1 MLQLRP
7 ISVPHSQDYLESS
20 GNSWDPCPLSLCN
33 EFVIMYIWKVS
44 TIWALFCESLF
55 SGLDK
60 LTEHF
65 FLSHLISSHL
75 LLSFSLCLSRL
86 YDGTNH
92 RAISL
97 TVWSGYSVTGD
108 IVTTTT
114 AIKPVSL
121 IYRCCHFYYLWDQA
135 PFGIVSI
142 SVSISSFQSI
152 IRRRIKIHIISASS
166 LYARIY
172 GCWRSLMCA
181 K

>member
-20 GNSWDPCPLSLCN
+20 GTLEILVHWASVMNLWLCTYERSLLYEHC
-33 EFVIMYIWKVS
+33 FVNHYLVNWINWPN
-44 TIWALFCESLF
+44 T
-55 SGLDK
+55 
-60 LTEHF
+60 F
-65 FLSHLISSHL
+65 FSHLISSPL
-75 LLSFSLCLSRL
+75 ILSFSLCLSRL

-121 IYRCCHFYYLWDQA
+121 ITGVVISTICWIKLHLESYL
-135 PFGIVSI
+135 
-142 SVSISSFQSI
+142 SV
-152 IRRRIKIHIISASS
+152 
-166 LYARIY
+166 
-172 GCWRSLMCA
+172 
-181 K
+181 